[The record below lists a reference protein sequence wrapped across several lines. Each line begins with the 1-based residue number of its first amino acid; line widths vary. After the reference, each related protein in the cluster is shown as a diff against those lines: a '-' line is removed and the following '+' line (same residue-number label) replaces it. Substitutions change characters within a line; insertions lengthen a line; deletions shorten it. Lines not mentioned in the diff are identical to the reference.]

1 VLDVID
7 SARLGELV
15 TIADAIAAL
24 RQAVVSGRSTGA
36 TARTATSVRMGHL
49 LLMPAEDQELV
60 GVKITGV
67 APANPSLGLP
77 RITGTYLLH
86 DAATLQPLAAID
98 GAALTLLRTAALSA
112 LAVEEL
118 AVPDASRLLI
128 FGTGPQAEAHIRA
141 LSTVRKLHDVAVSGR
156 TPDGTAAFVRRGID
170 GVTLRPAVNT
180 DVRSADLIVCC
191 TSSAA
196 PLFDGSRPA
205 AHATVVAMG
214 SHTQDARELD
224 TQILRRSTVVVEDR
238 ETALREA
245 ADVSSAVAAKEL
257 ADVIALADLVA
268 GTKVDQDR
276 PRVFR
281 SVGMAWEDLA
291 VAGKVLDKTPH

>member
-1 VLDVID
+1 
-7 SARLGELV
+7 
-15 TIADAIAAL
+15 
-24 RQAVVSGRSTGA
+24 
-36 TARTATSVRMGHL
+36 
-49 LLMPAEDQELV
+49 
-60 GVKITGV
+60 
-67 APANPSLGLP
+67 
-77 RITGTYLLH
+77 
-86 DAATLQPLAAID
+86 
-98 GAALTLLRTAALSA
+98 
-112 LAVEEL
+112 
-118 AVPDASRLLI
+118 
-128 FGTGPQAEAHIRA
+128 
-141 LSTVRKLHDVAVSGR
+141 
-156 TPDGTAAFVRRGID
+156 
-170 GVTLRPAVNT
+170 
-180 DVRSADLIVCC
+180 
-191 TSSAA
+191 
-196 PLFDGSRPA
+196 
-205 AHATVVAMG
+205 MG